1 MVISMLSASN
11 TVLRQFVGCTPARMS
26 LDGGQFTF
34 LGQSVTLTERHQI
47 VTIHGPWMAEKG
59 RHSFRRG
66 FVKLPDGITE
76 HDETAAHML
85 MRIEKSA
92 AKAEVCAS
100 PTLGLAS
107 ALSGHHDLSTTIL
120 VCAQE
125 QRVKFTNRWQ
135 RWMLSLIST
144 EEPAGNH
151 HQRVLQW
158 VPRLVH

>member
-1 MVISMLSASN
+1 MVISMLSESN

-125 QRVKFTNRWQ
+125 QRVKLHEQVAGLLRLSRWP
-135 RWMLSLIST
+135 T
-144 EEPAGNH
+144 
-151 HQRVLQW
+151 VLF
-158 VPRLVH
+158 LAH